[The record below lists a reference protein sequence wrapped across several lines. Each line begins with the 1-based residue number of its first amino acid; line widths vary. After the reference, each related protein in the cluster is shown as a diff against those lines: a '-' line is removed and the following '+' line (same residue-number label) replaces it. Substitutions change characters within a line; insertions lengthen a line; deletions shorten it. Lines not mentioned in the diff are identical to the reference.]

1 MTADLKPAGLF
12 RPPRAIE
19 PSQRD
24 VRSSLITDKNA
35 RETRLNIA
43 FHVPQA
49 SSIDASPLDLAADI
63 LGGHESSRLI
73 KSLKMEK
80 RLVHSISV
88 LCITPK
94 EPGLMLISA
103 TLDSSNLEAATHGIM
118 EEISRLADE
127 PPSVGELER
136 AKVHI
141 ESQHVYSYETVQ
153 GIARGIGTSR
163 ADAGDPNYEDKYL
176 VLNRAVTPDE
186 VSEVVSMYMGALSS
200 TITVLVPEN
209 NAKDCKI
216 DNLSQIIKS
225 FAPVSKVAKE
235 RHVKKPETTVTKL
248 SNGIR
253 VILTPDNSNPAVSIK
268 IVHLGGKRFETK
280 ETEGIMNFV
289 ADMST
294 KGVGNMSE
302 VAISRRVEDMGGRL
316 AGFSGYDSF
325 GVSLTIFSRHLE
337 KGLNLMSTIYRDPKF
352 PENEMER
359 ERQLIINRIK
369 TETGQTSSIRPEPF
383 QSSAVQN
390 PSIWF

>member
-49 SSIDASPLDLAADI
+49 SLIDASPLDLAADI
-63 LGGHESSRLI
+63 LGGRESSRLI

-136 AKVHI
+136 AKVP
-141 ESQHVYSYETVQ
+141 Y
-153 GIARGIGTSR
+153 
-163 ADAGDPNYEDKYL
+163 
-176 VLNRAVTPDE
+176 
-186 VSEVVSMYMGALSS
+186 
-200 TITVLVPEN
+200 
-209 NAKDCKI
+209 
-216 DNLSQIIKS
+216 
-225 FAPVSKVAKE
+225 
-235 RHVKKPETTVTKL
+235 
-248 SNGIR
+248 
-253 VILTPDNSNPAVSIK
+253 
-268 IVHLGGKRFETK
+268 
-280 ETEGIMNFV
+280 
-289 ADMST
+289 
-294 KGVGNMSE
+294 
-302 VAISRRVEDMGGRL
+302 
-316 AGFSGYDSF
+316 
-325 GVSLTIFSRHLE
+325 
-337 KGLNLMSTIYRDPKF
+337 
-352 PENEMER
+352 
-359 ERQLIINRIK
+359 
-369 TETGQTSSIRPEPF
+369 
-383 QSSAVQN
+383 
-390 PSIWF
+390 